1 MTIEESVFQK
11 VKIVPEKMRD
21 FGFKP
26 AASAYTYETD
36 FCDGG
41 FHAIFT
47 VDAKDHLSGRVIEK
61 ETGEEYLPLRIRD
74 MTGEFVHHVRDEYR
88 TLLKSIAMQIG
99 TPVPFHSDQA
109 NRIALRISGKYGD
122 EPDFPWNGAA
132 DDAGDYGVFRHRD
145 NEKWYALL
153 MYTAETNLKT
163 EEEKAAA
170 KRQMEE
176 EKKRRAA
183 ERKKREELKKAGKKV
198 PVSRRKKKTD
208 GRPEEVRKI
217 NILNLKIRQEDK
229 PDLLKKSGIYPSYHM
244 SRKTWISVKLDD
256 TLPDD
261 RIMELADQS
270 YILTGRGGNKHQRAD
285 GRGVWIV
292 PANPKYYDIVTV
304 FSNTDETIWK
314 QGKGIATGDIVYMY
328 VAAPY
333 SAILYRCTVTQA
345 YSATEGNRN
354 LMDIHIDER
363 YDKNFCTLEK
373 MKEFHVTTVRGPR
386 FMPEALERFIQEGKN

>member
-1 MTIEESVFQK
+1 
-11 VKIVPEKMRD
+11 
-21 FGFKP
+21 
-26 AASAYTYETD
+26 
-36 FCDGG
+36 
-41 FHAIFT
+41 
-47 VDAKDHLSGRVIEK
+47 
-61 ETGEEYLPLRIRD
+61 
-74 MTGEFVHHVRDEYR
+74 
-88 TLLKSIAMQIG
+88 
-99 TPVPFHSDQA
+99 
-109 NRIALRISGKYGD
+109 
-122 EPDFPWNGAA
+122 
-132 DDAGDYGVFRHRD
+132 
-145 NEKWYALL
+145 
-153 MYTAETNLKT
+153 
-163 EEEKAAA
+163 
-170 KRQMEE
+170 
-176 EKKRRAA
+176 
-183 ERKKREELKKAGKKV
+183 
-198 PVSRRKKKTD
+198 
-208 GRPEEVRKI
+208 
-217 NILNLKIRQEDK
+217 
-229 PDLLKKSGIYPSYHM
+229 M

-270 YILTGRGGNKHQRAD
+270 YMLTGRGGNKHQRAD

-386 FMPEALERFIQEGKN
+386 FMPEELERYIQEGKN

>member
-11 VKIVPEKMRD
+11 VKIDPEKLRN

-26 AASAYTYETD
+26 ADSAYVYETD
-36 FCDGG
+36 FCDGE
-41 FHAIFT
+41 FHAILT
-47 VDAKDHLSGRVIEK
+47 VDDTDHLSGTVIET

-74 MTGEFVHHVRDEYR
+74 VMGEFVHHVREEYIS
-88 TLLKSIAMQIG
+88 LLKFIAIQIG
-99 TPVPFHSDQA
+99 TPVPFQSDQA
-109 NRIALRISGKYGD
+109 NRIALRITEKYGD
-122 EPDFPWNGAA
+122 APDFPWNDAA
-132 DDAGDYGVFRHRD
+132 DDSRDYGVFRHRD

-170 KRQMEE
+170 KQQAEE

-198 PVSRRKKKTD
+198 PPLKRKKEND
-208 GRPEEVRKI
+208 GRPAEVKKI

-229 PDLLKKSGIYPSYHM
+229 ADLLKESGIYPSYHM
-244 SRKTWISVKLDD
+244 SQKTWISVKLDD

-261 RIMELADQS
+261 QIMELINHS
-270 YILTGRGGNKHQRAD
+270 FTLTGKGGNKHQRPD
-285 GRGVWIV
+285 GRKVWIV

-314 QGKGIATGDIVYMY
+314 QGKGIETGDIVYMY
-328 VAAPY
+328 VAVPY

-345 YSATEGNRN
+345 YSATEGNMD

-363 YDKNFCTLEK
+363 YDKDMCTLEK
-373 MKEFHVTTVRGPR
+373 MKKFHVTTVRGPR
-386 FMPEALERFIQEGKN
+386 FMPEELERFIQEEIR